1 MPNPTYRMN
10 IVSRKE
16 GESAVSAAAYQ
27 TGEHIYSK
35 RDKEVKYEGPKEELV
50 LKEILLPAHAPP
62 EFADR
67 ETLWNSVE
75 AVERNWNSQLCRRLK
90 IALPRELSQEENIAL
105 AREYILK
112 EFVSKGMIADLAV
125 HYEMEP
131 VFNPHFHVLLTMRP
145 LDENGKWMP
154 KGHKVPVLD
163 KDGNPIILE
172 SGRLKTRKVPT
183 MDWNDRGNAEKW
195 RHDWEV
201 MQNEYLERA
210 GRPERISMKSYE
222 RQGIDRIP
230 TVHMGPA
237 VTALERKGV
246 RTDIGDLN
254 REIVKT
260 NERWSALKRLISE
273 AKALL
278 GEIREIIRLFRMEP
292 KEVYLL
298 DLLRRKFDEREQYRE
313 DNWNSRHG
321 KDKAGIMDM
330 KRFSRIVMYM
340 EQKKVF
346 TVNDLEEH
354 LEENTQAYESIR
366 ARLRSAGKES
376 RECGSTVRN
385 VDRLNELQPL
395 HDKYSRIFF
404 KAMKDRFY
412 REHKS
417 ELDEWKRLNA
427 FAKKKFPDISQYDRQ
442 AFIDRQAGL
451 ETELE
456 SLGERIAPVEEELG
470 MLRDIQW
477 LVKDLLPELDP
488 ENGDRLGERKEET
501 EEAPA
506 PKQEGQKGSM
516 ATRQEEKETPT
527 APAPAERKEP
537 PERKQPA
544 RQPRTEKAS
553 VLERLG
559 RKKEA
564 VQEREDQHLQGSG
577 QRDGKKKNH
586 DIGIG

>member
-1 MPNPTYRMN
+1 MPNPTYRIN

-27 TGEHIYSK
+27 TGEHIYSR
-35 RDKEVKYEGPKEELV
+35 RDREVKYEGTKEELV

-75 AVERNWNSQLCRRLK
+75 AAERNWNSQLCRRLK

-105 AREYILK
+105 VREYIQK

-172 SGRLKTRKVPT
+172 SGRPKTRKIPT

-201 MQNEYLERA
+201 IQNEYLERA
-210 GRPERISMKSYE
+210 DRPERISMKSYE
-222 RQGIDRIP
+222 RQGIDKIP

-237 VTALERKGV
+237 VTALERKGI

-254 REIVKT
+254 REIVKH
-260 NERWSALKRLISE
+260 NALMSSLKRMIREVSH
-273 AKALL
+273 LL
-278 GEIREIIRLFRMEP
+278 ETVREIIRQFRTEP

-298 DLLRRKFDEREQYRE
+298 DLLIRKFDERSNEREQ
-313 DNWNSRHG
+313 NWKSRAG
-321 KDKAGIMDM
+321 INKAGIMDL
-330 KRFSRIVMYM
+330 KRFSKTVSYMQQKGIV
-340 EQKKVF
+340 
-346 TVNDLEEH
+346 TVSDLENH
-354 LEENTQAYESIR
+354 LEKIASEYNTYSSG
-366 ARLRSAGKES
+366 ARSLRKES
-376 RECGSTVRN
+376 GEIGTTVRN
-385 VDRLNELQPL
+385 MERYKELQPL

-404 KAMKDRFY
+404 KKAKEKYY
-412 REHKS
+412 REHKA
-417 ELDEWKRLNA
+417 ELDEWARLNR
-427 FAKKKFPDISQYDRQ
+427 FARKKYPDPSQYNRQ
-442 AFIDRQAGL
+442 EL
-451 ETELE
+451 ETRQTELNHRISELE
-456 SLGERIAPVEEELG
+456 ELIIPFQEELG
-470 MLRDIQW
+470 MLKDIQW
-477 LVKDLLPELDP
+477 LVRDLLPELDP
-488 ENGDRLGERKEET
+488 ENTGVTADDITRKEEPKVAPKPKQEEKREEAKGSSGPEREERKEL
-501 EEAPA
+501 
-506 PKQEGQKGSM
+506 
-516 ATRQEEKETPT
+516 
-527 APAPAERKEP
+527 
-537 PERKQPA
+537 PERKQSA
-544 RQPRTEKAS
+544 RKQQAAGKAS
-553 VLERLG
+553 VLDRLD

-564 VQEREDQHLQGSG
+564 VQEREVQCRQASDQ
-577 QRDGKKKNH
+577 RAGKKKSHN
-586 DIGIG
+586 IGIG